1 MSRTVVLEVVYPHP
15 PERVWRALTNRDALA
30 EWLLPNN
37 FEPCPGHRFQ
47 FWSPPGPGSPGVIE
61 CEVVE
66 LDEPRRLSYTW
77 QSEPD
82 QPPTL
87 VTWTLEPTNGGTRV
101 RLEHEPK
108 PGLYALAPG
117 AMPAIDWGQVLR
129 VQLPEILARLSATWQ
144 GRTRGTPVPGSVYAL
159 WRGGRPVEEGRPE
172 TLLQFQALPLHG
184 GIPETRCATSPW
196 TRDAKARR

>member
-15 PERVWRALTNRDALA
+15 PERVWRALTDRDALA

-37 FEPCPGHRFQ
+37 FEPRRGHRFQ
-47 FWSPPGPGSPGVIE
+47 FWSPPRPGSRGVIE

-87 VTWTLEPTNGGTRV
+87 VTWTLEPTKGGTRV
-101 RLEHEPK
+101 RLEHELRT
-108 PGLYALAPG
+108 GLYALAPG
-117 AMPAIDWGQVLR
+117 AMPAIDWEWALR
-129 VQLPEILARLSATWQ
+129 AQLPESLTRLSEGWQTWA
-144 GRTRGTPVPGSVYAL
+144 RETIVPGSVY
-159 WRGGRPVEEGRPE
+159 P
-172 TLLQFQALPLHG
+172 T
-184 GIPETRCATSPW
+184 
-196 TRDAKARR
+196 